1 MPVKKEGL
9 QLQTTE
15 EKVYKKTVS
24 MKIRIEVY
32 ECSVPNLS
40 IVLDW
45 WLDNQI
51 ERLDLGTIDSWN
63 EEEEVYK
70 TEKRVEVV
78 VDEQYCQ

>member
-45 WLDNQI
+45 WLDN
-51 ERLDLGTIDSWN
+51 
-63 EEEEVYK
+63 
-70 TEKRVEVV
+70 
-78 VDEQYCQ
+78 